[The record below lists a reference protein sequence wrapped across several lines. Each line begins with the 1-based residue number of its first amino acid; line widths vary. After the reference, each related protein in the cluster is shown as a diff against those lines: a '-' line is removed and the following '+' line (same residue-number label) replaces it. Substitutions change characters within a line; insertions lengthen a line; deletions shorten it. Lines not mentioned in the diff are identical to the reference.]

1 MNTQEAMS
9 KKKYKEWSE
18 AELID
23 TFQLTRLVSVQ
34 TLLMQEWL
42 NVATPSFL
50 VGEQFIFDI
59 IYQEA
64 VENIGGWSEE
74 DLKMKFI
81 SLLLRL
87 GHLTDD
93 DKFLTFF
100 DKLIAAK
107 VEGIA
112 LNTRSDFMVAKGIL
126 NLPKKPYFHFQEYKP
141 TKNPTGDSMAQ
152 LLEAF
157 LIAQATNQ
165 DGKPL
170 YGAEIIGKQWNF
182 VVMEAKSYCI
192 APSLDCTD
200 KADLLKIIAILR
212 KFRHILETRLLDGL
226 Q

>member
-34 TLLMQEWL
+34 TPLMQEWL
-42 NVATPSFL
+42 NVATPPFS

-59 IYQEA
+59 IYQES
-64 VENIGGWSEE
+64 VEKIGGWSEE

-100 DKLIAAK
+100 DKLIAAT
-107 VEGIA
+107 VEGIP